1 MKILIASIFII
12 VAATEGFPQEKQLGL
27 ADRRALKKYQDEKLP
42 ALKKAINEAA
52 GFSVELDIKWENIA
66 RPGEGERYNDDDYWT
81 NIYFVP
87 LANALKSIAADE
99 MGKKALKAGLK
110 KVVIDFDEKTAP
122 ATNYP
127 NGLKLEDKTLY
138 MNFTPFTNTADIK
151 EREKAIKELLES
163 KL

>member
-1 MKILIASIFII
+1 MKILIASIFILA
-12 VAATEGFPQEKQLGL
+12 AATEGFSQEKQLGL

-42 ALKKAINEAA
+42 ELKKAIDAAA
-52 GFSVELDIKWENIA
+52 GFSVELDIKWEKIA

-87 LANALKSIAADE
+87 LTGALKSIATDE
-99 MGKKALKAGLK
+99 MGKSGLKAGLK

-122 ATNYP
+122 ASNYP
-127 NGLKLEDKTLY
+127 NGLKLENKTLFI
-138 MNFTPFTNTADIK
+138 NFTPYSNVADIK
-151 EREKAIKELLES
+151 EREKAIKDLLES